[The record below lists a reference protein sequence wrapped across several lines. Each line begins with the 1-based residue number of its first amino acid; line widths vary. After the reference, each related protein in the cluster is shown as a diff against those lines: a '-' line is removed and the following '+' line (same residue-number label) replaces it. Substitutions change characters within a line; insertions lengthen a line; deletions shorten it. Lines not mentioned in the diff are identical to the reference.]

1 MEKRTRAELDIKIQR
16 EKDDSMIKDYYIR
29 GKGKRNWK
37 YTVTELCEVHNITR
51 PTFYAILKRNGI
63 KR

>member
-1 MEKRTRAELDIKIQR
+1 MKKRTRAELDIKIQR
-16 EKDDSMIKDYYIR
+16 ERDDAVIKDYYIR
-29 GKGKRNWK
+29 AEGKRSWK
-37 YTVTELCEVHNITR
+37 YTITELCDLHNITR

>member
-1 MEKRTRAELDIKIQR
+1 MEKRTRSELDTKIQR
-16 EKDDSMIKDYYIR
+16 EKDDAVIATYYIR
-29 GKGKRNWK
+29 GEGKKNWK
-37 YTVTELCEVHNITR
+37 FTVTEICNLHTITR